1 MARLGLTS
9 LPLVSLTRRVPGRT
23 VNTLRDNILS
33 CHYWFVEVFLLT
45 HLKLCRQ
52 LEREKAAVW
61 HFCGSGQQEEIFYS
75 MAATIVRLEESGYRR
90 SWREAFLFLPLSGV
104 FRRATHHPSH
114 GVTSILFSPQ
124 QACSVAFLN
133 VHLLN
138 HLSFEKKLRKRL
150 EYSTTEERRGQRG
163 ESSLRNRPG
172 SEVSHSASLHVV
184 VEEPPGPTSSSS
196 FVFLVVFCFPSRTTL
211 RLHVWQRAFSDTTVH
226 IYYW

>member
-114 GVTSILFSPQ
+114 GVTYILFSPPTSMLG
-124 QACSVAFLN
+124 CVSERP
-133 VHLLN
+133 
-138 HLSFEKKLRKRL
+138 SFKSSLLRKKNSVNVLNTVLLRS
-150 EYSTTEERRGQRG
+150 EGGRG
-163 ESSLRNRPG
+163 ESRPYVTGPALR
-172 SEVSHSASLHVV
+172 
-184 VEEPPGPTSSSS
+184 
-196 FVFLVVFCFPSRTTL
+196 
-211 RLHVWQRAFSDTTVH
+211 
-226 IYYW
+226 